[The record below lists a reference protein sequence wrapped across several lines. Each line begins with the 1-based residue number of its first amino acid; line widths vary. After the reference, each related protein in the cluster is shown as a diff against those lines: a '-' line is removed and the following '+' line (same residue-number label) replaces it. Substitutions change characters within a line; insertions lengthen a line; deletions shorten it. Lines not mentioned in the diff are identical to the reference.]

1 MLQVVTVYK
10 YLFTDKMDDFLESFY
25 PDTSSLDECLMP
37 FYNYIQ
43 DRELRFE
50 LLYHANE
57 KNSLYKWM
65 IKICKMKKL
74 KTQLDNIDMKMKMVF
89 NLMAKKN
96 ALEKQSAPLSI
107 LKEFRR
113 FVMSQMQHE
122 DMFFPHYEEMPT
134 LKY

>member
-1 MLQVVTVYK
+1 
-10 YLFTDKMDDFLESFY
+10 
-25 PDTSSLDECLMP
+25 
-37 FYNYIQ
+37 
-43 DRELRFE
+43 
-50 LLYHANE
+50 
-57 KNSLYKWM
+57 M

-74 KTQLDNIDMKMKMVF
+74 KTQLDNIDIKMKMVF